1 MEKNRQTGRT
11 SRIINHVVNEL
22 FSVGKCISTDHTTF
36 EFGELPKSQINNLI
50 NDFIKKIERRIDFE
64 SYGSA
69 KVDSKVLD
77 IDGKKMVEFT
87 LLKFDGKKMVEST
100 LLK

>member
-22 FSVGKCISTDHTTF
+22 FSVGRCISTDHTTF
-36 EFGELPKSQINNLI
+36 EFEKYFENNPAEQAEQT
-50 NDFIKKIERRIDFE
+50 DYFIEKVKRRMDFE

-69 KVDSKVLD
+69 KVDAKVID
-77 IDGKKMVEFT
+77 VDGKKMVEFT
-87 LLKFDGKKMVEST
+87 LLK
-100 LLK
+100 

>member
-36 EFGELPKSQINNLI
+36 EFEKLPKSQINA
-50 NDFIKKIERRIDFE
+50 FIKKVERRINFE

-77 IDGKKMVEFT
+77 IDGKKMVE
-87 LLKFDGKKMVEST
+87 ST